1 MVGITMMTRFVQNS
15 GAGFSDFLDY
25 IGREE
30 AVDPFAYSEYVSEYM
45 DNPEKTYGLFTEN
58 RDSLSEGD
66 REKMRECFAEA
77 QDKGSLLWQSVL
89 SFDNRWLSVNGIYN
103 FKTETL
109 DEEKMRECTRAAMRE
124 LFRRE
129 NMEGFIYA
137 AAIHKNTDNIH
148 VHIAIADPEPV
159 WKEGA
164 GRCYKNRKGEL
175 LQRGKFKNKSI
186 EAVKSKFTSEV
197 FRGQQENI
205 KINEIMRGQILSK
218 QNDFSMRENI
228 QLRSQFIKL
237 AESMPDDLR
246 LLKYN
251 NNAMLAYRADID
263 RLSKQYVDK
272 YYSEEMQELRE
283 LIRIQD
289 ERYRITYGKNAQ
301 GRSFAQNK
309 EAELNERLGN
319 SILSA
324 IREYKMRERQS
335 GRKKGS
341 SSRKTSPKSAY
352 YPALRT
358 IKKSLYKDIQSMKN
372 QSAYEA
378 LRYRE
383 DNEIT

>member
-1 MVGITMMTRFVQNS
+1 MIGITMMTRFVQNS

-30 AVDPFAYSEYVSEYM
+30 AVDPFAYSEYVAEYM

-58 RDSLSEGD
+58 KDFLSETD
-66 REKMRECFAEA
+66 RQTLRNCFADA
-77 QDKGSLLWQSVL
+77 QEKGSLLWQSVL

-103 FKTETL
+103 FKTETP
-109 DEEKMRECTRAAMRE
+109 DEEKMRACTRAAMRE
-124 LFRRE
+124 LFARE

-148 VHIAIADPEPV
+148 VHIAIADPAPV
-159 WKEGA
+159 WEA
-164 GRCYKNRKGEL
+164 GVSRCYKNKAGEL

-186 EAVKSKFTSEV
+186 EAVKSKFTAEV
-197 FRGQQENI
+197 FKGQQENI

-218 QNDFSMRENI
+218 DNDFSMKANI
-228 QLRSQFIKL
+228 KLRTQFIKL
-237 AESMPDDLR
+237 AESLPDDLR

-251 NNAMLAYRADID
+251 NNAMAKYRKDID
-263 RLSKQYVDK
+263 NLSKQFVER
-272 YYSEEMQELRE
+272 YYKEEMQELRE
-283 LIRIQD
+283 LLRIQD
-289 ERYRITYGKNAQ
+289 ERYRTAYGKSLKD
-301 GRSFAQNK
+301 RSFAQSK
-309 EAELNERLGN
+309 GKELNERLGN

-324 IREYKMRERQS
+324 IREYKMIERQKEQKKS
-335 GRKKGS
+335 QKVRKDYS
-341 SSRKTSPKSAY
+341 KSAY

>member
-66 REKMRECFAEA
+66 REKMRECFAIA
-77 QDKGSLLWQSVL
+77 QDEGSLLWQSVL
-89 SFDNRWLSVNGIYN
+89 SFDNRWLSINGIYN

-109 DEEKMRECTRAAMRE
+109 DEEKMRACTRAAMRE
-124 LFRRE
+124 LFKRE

-159 WKEGA
+159 WKEGV
-164 GRCYKNRKGEL
+164 GRCYRNRNGEL
-175 LQRGKFKNKSI
+175 MQRGKFKNKSI

-205 KINEIMRGQILSK
+205 KINEITRGQILSK
-218 QNDFSMRENI
+218 LNDFSMRENI

-251 NNAMLAYRADID
+251 NNAMKAYRADID

>member
-1 MVGITMMTRFVQNS
+1 
-15 GAGFSDFLDY
+15 
-25 IGREE
+25 
-30 AVDPFAYSEYVSEYM
+30 
-45 DNPEKTYGLFTEN
+45 
-58 RDSLSEGD
+58 
-66 REKMRECFAEA
+66 
-77 QDKGSLLWQSVL
+77 
-89 SFDNRWLSVNGIYN
+89 
-103 FKTETL
+103 
-109 DEEKMRECTRAAMRE
+109 MRE
-124 LFRRE
+124 LFKRE

-148 VHIAIADPEPV
+148 VHIALADPAPV

-218 QNDFSMRENI
+218 QNDFSMKENI
-228 QLRSQFIKL
+228 QLRSRFIKL

-251 NNAMLAYRADID
+251 NNAMKAYRADID

-272 YYSEEMQELRE
+272 YYGEEMQELRE

>member
-58 RDSLSEGD
+58 RDFLSEGD
-66 REKMRECFAEA
+66 REKMRECFATA

-89 SFDNRWLSVNGIYN
+89 SFDNRWLSINGIYN
-103 FKTETL
+103 FKTEML

-164 GRCYKNRKGEL
+164 GRCYRNRKGEL

-218 QNDFSMRENI
+218 QNDFSMKENI

-237 AESMPDDLR
+237 AESLPDDLR

>member
-1 MVGITMMTRFVQNS
+1 MVGITMMMRFVES
-15 GAGFSDFLDY
+15 SSSGFSDFLDY
-25 IGREE
+25 IAREE

-58 RDSLSEGD
+58 SDSLTEGD
-66 REKMRECFAEA
+66 REKMRECFADA

-89 SFDNRWLSVNGIYN
+89 SFDNRWLSVNGIYD

-109 DEEKMRECTRAAMRE
+109 DEEKMRACTRAAMRE
-124 LFRRE
+124 LFKRE

-164 GRCYKNRKGEL
+164 ARCYKNRKGEL
-175 LQRGKFKNKSI
+175 KQRGKFKGKSI
-186 EAVKSKFTSEV
+186 AAVKSRFTSEV
-197 FRGQQENI
+197 FKGQPQNV
-205 KINEIMRGQILSK
+205 KINEIMRGRLLSK
-218 QNDFSMRENI
+218 ENDFSMKENI
-228 QLRSQFIKL
+228 QLRTRFIKL
-237 AESMPDDLR
+237 AESLPDDLR

-251 NNAMLAYRADID
+251 NNAMKAYRAEID
-263 RLSKQYVDK
+263 SLSKQYVDK
-272 YYSEEMQELRE
+272 YHREEMQELRE

-289 ERYRITYGKNAQ
+289 ERYRITYGNSGQ

-324 IREYKMRERQS
+324 IREYKIIERQS

-358 IKKSLYKDIQSMKN
+358 IRKSMYKDIQSMKN
-372 QSAYEA
+372 QSAYEE

>member
-66 REKMRECFAEA
+66 REKMRECFAIA
-77 QDKGSLLWQSVL
+77 QDEGSLLWQSVL
-89 SFDNRWLSVNGIYN
+89 SFDNRWLSINGIYN

-109 DEEKMRECTRAAMRE
+109 DEEKMRACTRAAMRE
-124 LFRRE
+124 LFKRE

-159 WKEGA
+159 WKEGV
-164 GRCYKNRKGEL
+164 GRCYRNRNGEL

-205 KINEIMRGQILSK
+205 KINEITRGQILSK
-218 QNDFSMRENI
+218 LNDFSMRENI

-251 NNAMLAYRADID
+251 NNAMKAYRADID

-272 YYSEEMQELRE
+272 YYSEEMQELCE

-324 IREYKMRERQS
+324 IREYKIIERQS

-358 IKKSLYKDIQSMKN
+358 IKKSMYKDIQSMKN

>member
-58 RDSLSEGD
+58 RDFLSEGD
-66 REKMRECFAEA
+66 REKMRECFATA

-89 SFDNRWLSVNGIYN
+89 SFDNRWLSINGIYN
-103 FKTETL
+103 FKTEML

-218 QNDFSMRENI
+218 QNDFSMKENI

-237 AESMPDDLR
+237 AESLPDDLR

-289 ERYRITYGKNAQ
+289 ERYRITYGNSGQ

>member
-1 MVGITMMTRFVQNS
+1 
-15 GAGFSDFLDY
+15 
-25 IGREE
+25 
-30 AVDPFAYSEYVSEYM
+30 
-45 DNPEKTYGLFTEN
+45 
-58 RDSLSEGD
+58 
-66 REKMRECFAEA
+66 
-77 QDKGSLLWQSVL
+77 
-89 SFDNRWLSVNGIYN
+89 
-103 FKTETL
+103 
-109 DEEKMRECTRAAMRE
+109 
-124 LFRRE
+124 
-129 NMEGFIYA
+129 
-137 AAIHKNTDNIH
+137 
-148 VHIAIADPEPV
+148 
-159 WKEGA
+159 
-164 GRCYKNRKGEL
+164 
-175 LQRGKFKNKSI
+175 
-186 EAVKSKFTSEV
+186 
-197 FRGQQENI
+197 
-205 KINEIMRGQILSK
+205 MRGQILSK
-218 QNDFSMRENI
+218 QNDFSMKENI

-251 NNAMLAYRADID
+251 NNAMKAYRADID

-272 YYSEEMQELRE
+272 YYSE
-283 LIRIQD
+283 D
-289 ERYRITYGKNAQ
+289 RITYGKNAQ

>member
-58 RDSLSEGD
+58 RDFLSEGD
-66 REKMRECFAEA
+66 REKMRECFATA

-89 SFDNRWLSVNGIYN
+89 SFDNRWLSINGIYN

-109 DEEKMRECTRAAMRE
+109 DEEKMRACTRAAMRE
-124 LFRRE
+124 LFKRE

-148 VHIAIADPEPV
+148 VHIALADPAPV

-218 QNDFSMRENI
+218 QNDFSMKENI

-251 NNAMLAYRADID
+251 NNAMKAYRADID

-272 YYSEEMQELRE
+272 YYSEELQELRE

-335 GRKKGS
+335 GRKQS
-341 SSRKTSPKSAY
+341 SRGRKTSPKSAY

>member
-1 MVGITMMTRFVQNS
+1 MVGITMMTRFVES
-15 GAGFSDFLDY
+15 SSSGFSDFLDY
-25 IGREE
+25 IAREE

-45 DNPEKTYGLFTEN
+45 DNPEKTYGLFMEN
-58 RDSLSEGD
+58 SDALTEGD
-66 REKMRECFAEA
+66 REKMRECFADA
-77 QDKGSLLWQSVL
+77 QYKGSLLWQSVL
-89 SFDNRWLSVNGIYN
+89 SFDNRWLSANGIYD

-109 DEEKMRECTRAAMRE
+109 DEEKMRACTRAAIRE
-124 LFRRE
+124 LFKRE

-164 GRCYKNRKGEL
+164 ARCYKNRKGEL
-175 LQRGKFKNKSI
+175 KQRGKFKGKSI
-186 EAVKSKFTSEV
+186 AAVKSRFTSEV
-197 FRGQQENI
+197 FKGQQENI
-205 KINEIMRGQILSK
+205 KINEIMRGRLLSK
-218 QNDFSMRENI
+218 ENDFSMKENI
-228 QLRSQFIKL
+228 QLRTRFIKL
-237 AESMPDDLR
+237 AESLPDDLR

-251 NNAMLAYRADID
+251 NNAMKAYRAEID

-272 YYSEEMQELRE
+272 YHREEMQELRE

-289 ERYRITYGKNAQ
+289 ERYRITYGNSGQ

-309 EAELNERLGN
+309 EEELNERLGN
-319 SILSA
+319 SILA
-324 IREYKMRERQS
+324 AVREYKMRARRQEKKK
-335 GRKKGS
+335 GRKQ
-341 SSRKTSPKSAY
+341 TAKSAY

-358 IKKSLYKDIQSMKN
+358 IRKSMYKDIQSMKN
-372 QSAYEA
+372 QSAYEE

>member
-58 RDSLSEGD
+58 RDFLSEGD
-66 REKMRECFAEA
+66 REKMRECFATA

-89 SFDNRWLSVNGIYN
+89 YN
-103 FKTETL
+103 FKTEML

-218 QNDFSMRENI
+218 QNDFSMKENI

-237 AESMPDDLR
+237 AESLPDDLR

-283 LIRIQD
+283 LISIQD

>member
-45 DNPEKTYGLFTEN
+45 DNPEKTSGLFTEN

-66 REKMRECFAEA
+66 REKMRECFATA

-89 SFDNRWLSVNGIYN
+89 SFDNRWLSINGIYN

-109 DEEKMRECTRAAMRE
+109 DEEKMRACTRAAMRE
-124 LFRRE
+124 LFKRE

-148 VHIAIADPEPV
+148 VHIAIADPAPV
-159 WKEGA
+159 WKEGV

-218 QNDFSMRENI
+218 QNDFSMKENI

-237 AESMPDDLR
+237 AESLPDDLR

-251 NNAMLAYRADID
+251 NNAMKAYRADID

-289 ERYRITYGKNAQ
+289 ERYRITYGQSAQ
-301 GRSFAQNK
+301 NRSFAQNK

-319 SILSA
+319 SFLSA

>member
-58 RDSLSEGD
+58 RDSLSESD
-66 REKMRECFAEA
+66 REKMRECFAIA

-109 DEEKMRECTRAAMRE
+109 DEEKLTSCTRAAMRE
-124 LFRRE
+124 LFKRE

-159 WKEGA
+159 WKEGI
-164 GRCYKNRKGEL
+164 GRCYRNKAGEL

-251 NNAMLAYRADID
+251 NNAMKAYRADID
-263 RLSKQYVDK
+263 RLSRQYVDK
-272 YYSEEMQELRE
+272 YYREEMQELRE

-289 ERYRITYGKNAQ
+289 ERYRITYGKSTQN
-301 GRSFAQNK
+301 RSFAQNK
-309 EAELNERLGN
+309 EAELSERLGN

-341 SSRKTSPKSAY
+341 NSRKTSPKSAY

-358 IKKSLYKDIQSMKN
+358 IKKSMYKDIQSMKN

>member
-58 RDSLSEGD
+58 RDFLSEGD
-66 REKMRECFAEA
+66 REKMRECFATA

-89 SFDNRWLSVNGIYN
+89 SFDNRWLSINGIYN

-109 DEEKMRECTRAAMRE
+109 DEEKMRACTIAAMRE
-124 LFRRE
+124 LFKRE

-148 VHIAIADPEPV
+148 VHIAIADPAPV

-164 GRCYKNRKGEL
+164 GRCYRNRKGEL

-218 QNDFSMRENI
+218 QNDFSMKENI

-251 NNAMLAYRADID
+251 NNAMKAYRADID

-272 YYSEEMQELRE
+272 YYSEELQELRE

-335 GRKKGS
+335 GRKQS
-341 SSRKTSPKSAY
+341 SRGRKTSPKSAY

>member
-109 DEEKMRECTRAAMRE
+109 DEEKMRECTKAAMRE

-218 QNDFSMRENI
+218 QNDFSMKENI

-237 AESMPDDLR
+237 AESLPDDLR

>member
-66 REKMRECFAEA
+66 REKMRECFAIA
-77 QDKGSLLWQSVL
+77 QDEGSLLWQSVL
-89 SFDNRWLSVNGIYN
+89 SFDNRWLSINGIYN

-109 DEEKMRECTRAAMRE
+109 DEEKMRACTRAAMRE
-124 LFRRE
+124 LFKRE

-159 WKEGA
+159 WKEGV
-164 GRCYKNRKGEL
+164 GRCYRNRNGEL

-205 KINEIMRGQILSK
+205 KINEITRGQILSK
-218 QNDFSMRENI
+218 LNDFSMRENI

-251 NNAMLAYRADID
+251 NNAMKAYRADID

-319 SILSA
+319 SILSD
-324 IREYKMRERQS
+324 IREYKIIERQS

-358 IKKSLYKDIQSMKN
+358 IKKSMYKDIQSMKN

>member
-124 LFRRE
+124 LFRSE

-186 EAVKSKFTSEV
+186 EAVKSKFTSGV

-218 QNDFSMRENI
+218 QNDFSMKENI

-237 AESMPDDLR
+237 AESLPDDLR

-352 YPALRT
+352 YSALRT

>member
-58 RDSLSEGD
+58 RDFLSESD
-66 REKMRECFAEA
+66 REKMRECFATA

-109 DEEKMRECTRAAMRE
+109 DEEKMRACTRAAMRE
-124 LFRRE
+124 LFKRE

-159 WKEGA
+159 WKEGV

-175 LQRGKFKNKSI
+175 LQRGKFKSKSI

-218 QNDFSMRENI
+218 QNDFSMKENI
-228 QLRSQFIKL
+228 QLRSRFIKL
-237 AESMPDDLR
+237 AESLPDDLR

-251 NNAMLAYRADID
+251 NNAMKAYRADID
-263 RLSKQYVDK
+263 RLSKQYIDK

-309 EAELNERLGN
+309 EAELNERIGN

-335 GRKKGS
+335 GWKKGS

>member
-66 REKMRECFAEA
+66 REKMRECFADA

-89 SFDNRWLSVNGIYN
+89 SFDNRWLSVNGIYD

-109 DEEKMRECTRAAMRE
+109 DEEKMRACTRAAMRE
-124 LFRRE
+124 LFKRE

-148 VHIAIADPEPV
+148 VHIAIADPAPV

-164 GRCYKNRKGEL
+164 GRCYRNRKGEL

-218 QNDFSMRENI
+218 QNDFSMKENI

-251 NNAMLAYRADID
+251 NNAMKAYRADID

-272 YYSEEMQELRE
+272 YYSEELQELRE

-335 GRKKGS
+335 GRKQS
-341 SSRKTSPKSAY
+341 SRGRKTSPKSAY

>member
-218 QNDFSMRENI
+218 QNDFSMKENI

-237 AESMPDDLR
+237 AESLPDDLR

>member
-66 REKMRECFAEA
+66 REKMRECFAIA
-77 QDKGSLLWQSVL
+77 QDEGSLLWQSVL
-89 SFDNRWLSVNGIYN
+89 SFDNRWLSINGIYN

-109 DEEKMRECTRAAMRE
+109 DEEKMRACTRAAMRE
-124 LFRRE
+124 LFKRE

-159 WKEGA
+159 WKEGV
-164 GRCYKNRKGEL
+164 GRCYRNRNGEL
-175 LQRGKFKNKSI
+175 MQRGKFKNKSI

-205 KINEIMRGQILSK
+205 KINEITRGQILSK
-218 QNDFSMRENI
+218 LNDFSMRENI

-251 NNAMLAYRADID
+251 NNAMKAYRADID

-272 YYSEEMQELRE
+272 YYSEEMQELCE

-324 IREYKMRERQS
+324 IREYKIIERQS

-358 IKKSLYKDIQSMKN
+358 IKKSMYKDIQSMKN